1 SQTRSAITDG
11 AYGKPW
17 IFRYKDLKSWW
28 LNPHYDRPGG
38 VEAVAATGWV
48 PQSKPFWFTE
58 AGSPAIDKGTNQ
70 PNAFV
75 DAKSAES
82 LVPYFSSGERD
93 DLTQNRYVTALNTY
107 WSAAGAHNP
116 VSSLYGSAMVDAGR
130 ILFWAWD
137 ARPFPF
143 FPARADLWSDAV
155 NYARGHWLNGRIG
168 AVPLARLIEAVCAQY
183 GFADLDVSEVE
194 GLVDGYLI
202 DRPMSARD
210 ALEGVLA
217 AFAIDA
223 VERNGLI
230 AFHMRQSDPVL
241 SVGVDG
247 FVETDA
253 AQPLF
258 ALTRAQETE
267 LPAVVRLAY
276 VESGLDYRSAIVEA
290 RHLQGESAREISVEL
305 PCAVGQPIAQMRAE
319 VALQESWAARDG
331 IELALP
337 PTRIE
342 LEPGDVVTLQLASG
356 ARNFRVDHV
365 SDGEYRKL
373 RLRSYQTSVFEV
385 PAAPSRAAIAFTV
398 FNYGTPD
405 AFFLDL
411 PIAGANGV
419 AHAPWIA
426 AGARPWPGQLALFKA
441 VGSGYILNRS
451 LEAEATKGQL
461 LEALPAGPLYLF
473 DRKNSFTVKLDHGA
487 LSAVSETE
495 ILQGLNVAAV
505 GSSTTG
511 WEIIQFAGAE
521 LVGTDTYRLST
532 LLRGQSGSEPEML
545 ASRPAGSCFVLLN
558 GAVVQPVLSLA
569 DAGLPQIWRIG
580 PSQYDIALNYLSLAT
595 PGKLLGLRPLAPCQP
610 RSRRDGADTVFNWIR
625 RTREGG
631 DSWELA
637 EVPLAEDAESYVLEI
652 LDGVSVKRS
661 VTLAVPSYRY
671 LASEIAA
678 DFGTPPSAFT
688 LRIAQSSTAFG
699 RGAPLVETVRV

>member
-1 SQTRSAITDG
+1 VLHYAKLCALAGGVDAFLIGSELRGLTSLRGTGNSFPFVSALVALAADVKAMLPGTKVSYAADWSEYFGYHPTDGTGDVFFNLDPLWSSPQVDFIGIDNYMPLTDWRDGHQHTDRLAGVTSIYDPEYLASGIAGGEGYDWYYASEAARQSQTRSAITDG

-276 VESGLDYRSAIVEA
+276 VE
-290 RHLQGESAREISVEL
+290 
-305 PCAVGQPIAQMRAE
+305 
-319 VALQESWAARDG
+319 
-331 IELALP
+331 
-337 PTRIE
+337 
-342 LEPGDVVTLQLASG
+342 
-356 ARNFRVDHV
+356 
-365 SDGEYRKL
+365 
-373 RLRSYQTSVFEV
+373 
-385 PAAPSRAAIAFTV
+385 
-398 FNYGTPD
+398 
-405 AFFLDL
+405 
-411 PIAGANGV
+411 
-419 AHAPWIA
+419 
-426 AGARPWPGQLALFKA
+426 
-441 VGSGYILNRS
+441 
-451 LEAEATKGQL
+451 
-461 LEALPAGPLYLF
+461 
-473 DRKNSFTVKLDHGA
+473 
-487 LSAVSETE
+487 
-495 ILQGLNVAAV
+495 
-505 GSSTTG
+505 
-511 WEIIQFAGAE
+511 
-521 LVGTDTYRLST
+521 
-532 LLRGQSGSEPEML
+532 
-545 ASRPAGSCFVLLN
+545 
-558 GAVVQPVLSLA
+558 
-569 DAGLPQIWRIG
+569 
-580 PSQYDIALNYLSLAT
+580 
-595 PGKLLGLRPLAPCQP
+595 
-610 RSRRDGADTVFNWIR
+610 
-625 RTREGG
+625 
-631 DSWELA
+631 
-637 EVPLAEDAESYVLEI
+637 
-652 LDGVSVKRS
+652 
-661 VTLAVPSYRY
+661 
-671 LASEIAA
+671 
-678 DFGTPPSAFT
+678 
-688 LRIAQSSTAFG
+688 
-699 RGAPLVETVRV
+699 